1 MNKISKITIF
11 VLIFSCLAIGP
22 LLSWAQL
29 VPCGTQNTP
38 NCRLCDFLLLVRNIT
53 HYIIGVLVPLA
64 ILFIIIGGVIIL
76 ISQGTQIA
84 VKGKKVIRTA
94 LFAIIIAL
102 IAGAIIDAII
112 VFLSNPSI
120 LPLPWHAFELNCPTP

>member
-1 MNKISKITIF
+1 M
-11 VLIFSCLAIGP
+11 IGP
-22 LLSWAQL
+22 LLSGAQL
-29 VPCGTQNTP
+29 VPCGTRNTP
-38 NCRLCDFLLLVRNIT
+38 NCRLCDFLILVRNIT
-53 HYIIGVLVPLA
+53 HYIVGVLVPLA

-112 VFLSNPSI
+112 VFLVNPSI
-120 LPLPWHAFELNCPTP
+120 LPLPWHAFELNCQTP